1 MARGR
6 SCTSMSAAIS
16 SAQSHSPPSR
26 SISEGSGA
34 PTQNSRP
41 RPSVTPISMSSELTT
56 PVRRVGMISLGCP
69 KNLVDAEIMLGQLRQ
84 ESESEITNDLDEADV
99 VIVNTC
105 GFIDAAKQESIDTI
119 LEVAERK
126 GRGVERLIVSGC
138 MVQKYRTDLQQAIP
152 EIDAF
157 VGLDHL
163 EKIPSAVTGLA
174 DDDAAPVRRK
184 MSVRLYEDLP
194 RVLTQGTAHAYLK
207 VSEGC
212 SNPCTFCAIPQ
223 MRGKFRSRS
232 IASLVREAQALQG
245 QGVQELCLVA
255 QDTTR
260 YGEDLGVTL
269 TQLVRALLDDTDFR
283 WIRFLYAYPGSLDWS
298 LFELM
303 GREPRFA
310 SYCDIPLQHV
320 TANVLGR
327 MRRPGS
333 PREYRDMIAKMRDLA
348 PDIAIRTTFITGHPG
363 ETPRDFGELHDFVE
377 WAQFDNMGAFVYSP
391 EEFTPAS
398 KMDDTPTRKTA
409 ERRRDKLM
417 ELQQQISG
425 ARNEAR
431 VGQTF
436 EALVT
441 GVCEETEHLLEGRIV
456 GQAPEIDG
464 LLLINDGIE
473 LLPKELP
480 AFARVEITDAHPHD
494 VVGSVVA

>member
-1 MARGR
+1 M
-6 SCTSMSAAIS
+6 TEV
-16 SAQSHSPPSR
+16 SPHKP
-26 SISEGSGA
+26 
-34 PTQNSRP
+34 
-41 RPSVTPISMSSELTT
+41 L
-56 PVRRVGMISLGCP
+56 RRVGMISLGCP
-69 KNLVDAEIMLGQLRQ
+69 KNLVDAEIMLGQLRA
-84 ESESEITNDLDEADV
+84 ESDVVITNDMEVADV

-126 GRGVERLIVSGC
+126 GRGLQRLIVSGC
-138 MVQKYRTDLQQAIP
+138 MVQKYRTDLEESIP

-163 EKIPSAVTGLA
+163 EAITTAVSG
-174 DDDAAPVRRK
+174 DVDAAPVRRK

-194 RVLTQGTAHAYLK
+194 RVLVNGTAHAYLK

-232 IASLVREAQALQG
+232 VDSLVREAQGLQQ
-245 QGVQELCLVA
+245 QGVKELCLVA

-260 YGEDLGVTL
+260 YGQDLGIAQGL
-269 TQLVRALLDDTDFR
+269 TELVKSLLLETDFE

-303 GREPRFA
+303 GREKRFV

-320 TANVLGR
+320 SADVLNT

-333 PREYRDMIAKMRDLA
+333 PQEYREIVTRMRDLV
-348 PDIAIRTTFITGHPG
+348 PDISLRTTFITGHPG
-363 ETPRDFGELHDFVE
+363 EGAKDFGELYDFVE
-377 WAQFDNMGAFVYSP
+377 WAQFDQMGAFVYSA

-398 KMDDTPTRKTA
+398 KMGDVPTRGTA
-409 ERRRDKLM
+409 ERRRGKLM
-417 ELQQQISG
+417 ELQQKISRS
-425 ARNEAR
+425 RNEAK
-431 VGQTF
+431 VGGTYD
-436 EALVT
+436 AIIT
-441 GVCEETEHLLEGRIV
+441 GVCEETEHLLEGRMV

-464 LLLINDGIE
+464 RLLINDGIDR
-473 LLPKELP
+473 LPSHLP
-480 AFARVEITDAHPHD
+480 AFARVAISEAHPYD
-494 VVGSVVA
+494 LIGAVV

>member
-1 MARGR
+1 
-6 SCTSMSAAIS
+6 MSEVL
-16 SAQSHSPPSR
+16 H
-26 SISEGSGA
+26 EK
-34 PTQNSRP
+34 
-41 RPSVTPISMSSELTT
+41 

-69 KNLVDAEIMLGQLRQ
+69 KNLVDAEIMLGQLRAD
-84 ESESEITNDLDEADV
+84 SEVTITNDLDEADV

-126 GRGVERLIVSGC
+126 GKGLQRLIVSGC
-138 MVQKYRTDLQQAIP
+138 MVQKYRSDLQQSIP

-163 EKIPSAVTGLA
+163 EAITGAVTG
-174 DDDAAPVRRK
+174 DVDAAPVKRK

-223 MRGKFRSRS
+223 MRGKFRSRT
-232 IASLVREAQALQG
+232 IDSLVREAQQLQE
-245 QGVQELCLVA
+245 QDVKELCLVA

-260 YGEDLGVTL
+260 YGQDLGIERGL
-269 TQLVRALLDDTDFR
+269 TQLVRTLLAETDFQ

-303 GREPRFA
+303 GSEKRFA

-320 TANVLGR
+320 SANVLGT
-327 MRRPGS
+327 MRRPGT
-333 PREYRDMIAKMRDLA
+333 PKEYREIITRMRELV
-348 PDIAIRTTFITGHPG
+348 PDISLRTTFITGHPG
-363 ETPRDFGELHDFVE
+363 ETPKDFGELYDFVE
-377 WAQFDNMGAFVYSP
+377 RAQFDQMGAFVYSP

-398 KMDDTPTRKTA
+398 KMADVPTRKAA
-409 ERRRDKLM
+409 ERRRAKLM
-417 ELQQQISG
+417 ELQQKISF
-425 ARNEAR
+425 ARNDAKI
-431 VGQTF
+431 GQTF
-436 EALVT
+436 DAIIT
-441 GVCEETEHLLEGRIV
+441 GVCEETEHLLEGRLI

-464 LLLINDGIE
+464 RLLINDGID
-473 LLPKELP
+473 LLPRDLP
-480 AFARVEITDAHPHD
+480 AFARVEITDAHPYD
-494 VVGSVVA
+494 VVGSIVA

>member
-1 MARGR
+1 M
-6 SCTSMSAAIS
+6 TK
-16 SAQSHSPPSR
+16 
-26 SISEGSGA
+26 
-34 PTQNSRP
+34 
-41 RPSVTPISMSSELTT
+41 
-56 PVRRVGMISLGCP
+56 RVGMISLGCP
-69 KNLVDAEIMLGQLRQ
+69 KNLVDAEIMLGQLRA
-84 ESESEITNDLDEADV
+84 ESEVALTNDLGEADV

-119 LEVAERK
+119 LEIAERK
-126 GRGVERLIVSGC
+126 GKGVERLIVTGC
-138 MVQKYRTDLQQAIP
+138 MVQKYRADLQQSIP

-163 EKIPSAVTGLA
+163 EAITTAVSG
-174 DDDAAPVRRK
+174 DVDAAPVKRK

-194 RVLTQGTAHAYLK
+194 RVLAQGNAHAYLK

-223 MRGKFRSRS
+223 MRGKFRSRT
-232 IASLVREAQALQG
+232 IDSLVREAQSLER
-245 QGVQELCLVA
+245 QGVKELCLVA

-260 YGEDLGVTL
+260 YGGDLGLEQGL
-269 TQLVRALLDDTDFR
+269 TKLVRSLLDQTGFE

-303 GREPRFA
+303 GREKRFV

-320 TANVLGR
+320 SANVLEK

-333 PREYRDMIAKMRDLA
+333 PKEYREMVARMRELV
-348 PDIAIRTTFITGHPG
+348 PDISLRTTFITGHPG
-363 ETPRDFGELHDFVE
+363 ETAKDFGELYDFVE
-377 WAQFDNMGAFVYSP
+377 WAQFDQMGAFVYSP

-417 ELQQQISG
+417 ELQQQISRK
-425 ARNEAR
+425 RNEEKLGR
-431 VGQTF
+431 TF
-436 EALVT
+436 DAIVT
-441 GVCEETEHLLEGRIV
+441 GTCEETEHLLEGRLI

-464 LLLINDGIE
+464 RLLINDGVE
-473 LLPKELP
+473 LLPKDLP
-480 AFARVEITDAHPHD
+480 AFARVTISDAHPYD
-494 VVGSVVA
+494 VVGGVVA